1 MKSSRKT
8 ILLILSVLAVL
19 PCIAQNNKYKIDD
32 TCYPLF
38 RTADSLLGNESVIP
52 IIDRLQ
58 SQAEAVQDDKAF
70 TLASVLRLRHSIR
83 CGQDREIL
91 AYFNELK
98 DISLRTGYLQ
108 YYFYA
113 YQLVSVHYFNLGQK
127 TRGLEYAVQ
136 MHDDA
141 VAMDNDYG
149 KWYSAKHLA
158 ELYWAHYER
167 DAARKCFKEAVE
179 TYNNTTDETIRVQSM
194 SKVYVNLAFTYG
206 FDSPEYEECVR
217 KALETSKIAFDTV
230 LVNYCKAC
238 NAAVRKDLPAYY
250 VYRNRCTESSFFP
263 RVRMTGAK
271 VIRLTDNALG
281 GDWDAVRNDL
291 ANLER
296 LEDLLFVSQLAASY
310 GKLQIVNDCYDC
322 ITKRLI
328 ISYKDQM
335 TRTLS
340 ETEVMLE
347 NEALNQRVIEQKT
360 MVNRVMLALILFI
373 IVVVFLIGIITEMY
387 IGNLKRAKNDAD
399 AANRMK
405 THFVQNISHEI
416 RTPLNAVVGY
426 SQLLAMP
433 DVALT
438 DDEKS
443 EFASYITNNSSM
455 LMMLIDDIL
464 DLSDIDSGNYRLII
478 GDCNCNE
485 ICRMAMKTVECRIPP
500 EVEFSF
506 VTDVSEDLTV
516 KSDER
521 RVQQIII
528 NYLTN
533 SCKHTVEGEITLACT
548 LGAKPGYVTFSVSDT
563 GTGIP
568 QEDAEKIFQRF
579 SKLDKFKQGSGLGLN
594 ICKVL
599 SEKLGGIVEL
609 DLTYGRCSL
618 KSDRGAR
625 FLFHLPLNGPADN
638 QE

>member
-127 TRGLEYAVQ
+127 TRGLEYAVK

-149 KWYSAKHLA
+149 KWSSAKHLA

-167 DAARKCFKEAVE
+167 DAARKCFEEAVE

-238 NAAVRKDLPAYY
+238 NAAVRKDLPAYH

-347 NEALNQRVIEQKT
+347 NEALNQSVIEQKT

-533 SCKHTVEGEITLACT
+533 SCKHTVEGKITLACT

-638 QE
+638 QG